1 MRYVYA
7 AVALVA
13 LGLAAAVGVPRLAT
27 LLNRD
32 ARTDD
37 GTRSGYV
44 RSTGGALTTAHLSVR
59 LSSSADALA
68 PGGQATLIADVTPKR
83 NMHVY
88 APGQDGY
95 IPISLALNHSNA
107 FRTGPP
113 AFPDAE
119 PYFFAPLKQTVQ
131 VFGKPFR
138 ITSVLTIGRSP
149 EVERRA
155 AAGDSVRVAGRLTY
169 QACDDAVCYR
179 SETIPVGWM
188 IRLKK

>member
-1 MRYVYA
+1 MRYVYV

-13 LGLAAAVGVPRLAT
+13 LVAALGVLRLVTLQDRGGRAT
-27 LLNRD
+27 
-32 ARTDD
+32 D
-37 GTRSGYV
+37 GESPGYV
-44 RSTGGALTTAHLSVR
+44 RSSGGTLSSAYLSVR
-59 LSSSADALA
+59 LSASADVLA
-68 PGGQATLIADVTPKR
+68 PGGEATLIADVTPKR

-107 FRTGPP
+107 FRTEPP
-113 AFPDAE
+113 EFPAAE
-119 PYFFAPLKQTVQ
+119 PYFFAPLKETVQ

-149 EVERRA
+149 EVDRRA
-155 AAGDSVRVAGRLTY
+155 AAGDTVRVAGRLTY

-179 SETIPVGWM
+179 SETMPVAWTV
-188 IRLKK
+188 RLRK